1 MFRAFTVAVIAVFS
15 MFLGL
20 AISLA
25 GPNDYVFEPVKAQ
38 VQQGDDAV
46 VAVRLMH
53 KKTRK
58 PVTNAEIILTRIDMG
73 PEGMGEMASPLT
85 ALPNP
90 EPGVYAFKTDLSMA
104 GRWLLRIAAMVPAER
119 QAVVGK
125 ITFRAAR

>member
-1 MFRAFTVAVIAVFS
+1 MLRTFNIAVIAVCA
-15 MFLGL
+15 MFWSL
-20 AISLA
+20 AVSFA

-38 VQQGDDAV
+38 VERGDDAT
-46 VAVRLMH
+46 VAVRLVH

-73 PEGMGEMASPLT
+73 PEGMGEMTSPLT
-85 ALPNP
+85 PLPNP

-104 GRWLLRIAAMVPAER
+104 GRWLLRIAAMVPGER

-125 ITFRAAR
+125 ITFRVAR